1 MKNHIN
7 TLKYIRK
14 DEVFV
19 GLTYNITRNNAKE
32 VQVYMC
38 NIKQVFLLVI
48 DQKTYKKQR
57 DLFNCYLKKFISKI
71 KQYIAITS
79 H

>member
-71 KQYIAITS
+71 KHYITITS

>member
-19 GLTYNITRNNAKE
+19 GLTYNITRNNTKE